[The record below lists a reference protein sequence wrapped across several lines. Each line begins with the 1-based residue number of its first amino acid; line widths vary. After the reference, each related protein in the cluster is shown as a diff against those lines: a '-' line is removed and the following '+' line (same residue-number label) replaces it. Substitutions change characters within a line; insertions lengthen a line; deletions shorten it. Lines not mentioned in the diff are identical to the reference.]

1 MIERNERGFEFT
13 KFEDRYGAICSLQ
26 KSSLAMEDAIWFG
39 IDDVKPIIMVNDAIK
54 LGIPTNNETCGW
66 VEYKIPKEVQLN
78 ARMHLTR
85 EHVALLLPYLQNFV
99 ETGEL
104 TED

>member
-13 KFEDRYGAICSLQ
+13 KFKDRYGAICSLQ
-26 KSSLAMEDAIWFG
+26 KSSLATEDAIWFG
-39 IDDVKPIIMVNDAIK
+39 IDDVNPIIMTNDAIK
-54 LGIPTNNETCGW
+54 LGIPTNETCGW
-66 VEYKIPKEVQLN
+66 IKYWIPKEVQLN

-85 EHVALLLPYLQNFV
+85 EQVALLLPYFKNFV

-104 TED
+104 SKD